1 MIKRTGVIIIVLLV
15 AAAGGFW
22 ICGGRSATAQ
32 TFSSPM
38 IISAGVCNPHL
49 AFRQYQKVNDM
60 RTQLQSRGEQLRQDF
75 AAREQRVLKQKEE
88 LAASLFVPGSQE
100 YERMYEDLVKSSIET
115 KTFREISQS
124 ELTRQDMLITQTGYE
139 DIYAAITEVA
149 KNKQLTIVLAQDEF
163 SLASARPEEL
173 MNKIYTRRPVLYA
186 DQSLDITAE
195 VVGLLNSKYKLGR

>member
-22 ICGGRSATAQ
+22 ICGGRSAKAQ
-32 TFSSPM
+32 TFRSPM